1 MLILLL
7 FNHDEWQST
16 PVVFCSFRVQMQ
28 SEEFEEEADFK
39 VSSISALWLK
49 RKPVSQERKLFVFC
63 FFVFFFIIKV
73 GFSDYGERL
82 TIFERSSQTNESVD
96 TRPEITPG
104 SSVSVTMPFYGSLT
118 KHVTKETTVWKSNTN
133 SAHIK
138 CVALELVSDITN
150 RTRVEFMLWYFLG
163 LGFGQK
169 KMRWPKEKYDS
180 EHLLPDS
187 TSVEVTREKQEVQEK
202 YYDTKKVIYS
212 VLVELVPP
220 LLIGSSRVTILRLW
234 WLFSEPSCGRMLDFF
249 QRTERT
255 IRR

>member
-1 MLILLL
+1 M
-7 FNHDEWQST
+7 
-16 PVVFCSFRVQMQ
+16 
-28 SEEFEEEADFK
+28 
-39 VSSISALWLK
+39 
-49 RKPVSQERKLFVFC
+49 SQERKLFVFC

-104 SSVSVTMPFYGSLT
+104 SSVSVTMPFYGTLT

-212 VLVELVPP
+212 VLEELVPP
-220 LLIGSSRVTILRLW
+220 LLIGSSRVTILCLW
-234 WLFSEPSCGRMLDFF
+234 WLFSELSCGRMLDFF
-249 QRTERT
+249 QRTEQT
-255 IRR
+255 KRR

>member
-1 MLILLL
+1 
-7 FNHDEWQST
+7 
-16 PVVFCSFRVQMQ
+16 MQ

-49 RKPVSQERKLFVFC
+49 RKPVSQERKLFVFLG
-63 FFVFFFIIKV
+63 FFLIIKV
-73 GFSDYGERL
+73 GLSDYGERL
-82 TIFERSSQTNESVD
+82 TIFERSSQTNKSVD

-133 SAHIK
+133 SAHLK

-150 RTRVEFMLWYFLG
+150 RTRVEFMFWYFLR
-163 LGFGQK
+163 LSE

-212 VLVELVPP
+212 VLEELVPP
-220 LLIGSSRVTILRLW
+220 LLIGSSRVTILCLW
-234 WLFSEPSCGRMLDFF
+234 WLFSELSCRWTPDFF
-249 QRTERT
+249 QRTEQT
-255 IRR
+255 KRR

>member
-7 FNHDEWQST
+7 FNHDEWQLT

-49 RKPVSQERKLFVFC
+49 RKPVSQEQKLFVFLG
-63 FFVFFFIIKV
+63 FFLIIKV
-73 GFSDYGERL
+73 GLSDYGERL
-82 TIFERSSQTNESVD
+82 TIFERSSQTNESLI

-104 SSVSVTMPFYGSLT
+104 SSVSVTMPFYGMLT

-202 YYDTKKVIYS
+202 YYDTKKVIFS
-212 VLVELVPP
+212 VLEELVPP
-220 LLIGSSRVTILRLW
+220 LLIGSSRVTILCLW
-234 WLFSEPSCGRMLDFF
+234 WLFSELSCRWTPDFF
-249 QRTERT
+249 QRTEQT
-255 IRR
+255 KRR

>member
-49 RKPVSQERKLFVFC
+49 RKPVSQERKLFVFLG
-63 FFVFFFIIKV
+63 FFLIIKV
-73 GFSDYGERL
+73 GLSDYGERL

-104 SSVSVTMPFYGSLT
+104 SSVSVTMPFYGTLT

-150 RTRVEFMLWYFLG
+150 RTRVEFMFWYFLG
-163 LGFGQK
+163 LGLVWTE

-220 LLIGSSRVTILRLW
+220 LLIGSSRVTILCLW
-234 WLFSEPSCGRMLDFF
+234 WLFSELSCRWTPDFF
-249 QRTERT
+249 QRTEQT
-255 IRR
+255 KRR